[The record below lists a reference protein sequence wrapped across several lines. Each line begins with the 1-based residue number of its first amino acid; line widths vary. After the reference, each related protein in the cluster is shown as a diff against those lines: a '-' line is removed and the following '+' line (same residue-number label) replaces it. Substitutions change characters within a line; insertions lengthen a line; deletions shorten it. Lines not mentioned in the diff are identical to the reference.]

1 MAIIIVELEENKQ
14 EILRFVESK
23 MERIAPNLSRLVG
36 SRVAAQLIASAGG
49 VERLANTPACNI
61 QVMGGNNQKKNQLGI
76 KFD

>member
-1 MAIIIVELEENKQ
+1 
-14 EILRFVESK
+14 

-61 QVMGGNNQKKNQLGI
+61 QVIGGNNQKKNQLGI
-76 KFD
+76 KFDQDKDHMGYFKELEIVKTCPND